1 MGGGLITNTTGLV
14 LGENSNAGNFFLNG
28 GVVQANSVTTFE
40 NSSATA
46 VGSLYFNGGTLQAS
60 ASRSN
65 YFTQTNSFIQAG
77 GAIIDTNGFSISAS
91 NSFVPDPALIGTDG
105 GLTVLG
111 GGTLTLSGA
120 STYMGGSRVENATLI
135 VTNPAAIEDGTNLYV
150 GPAGS
155 FFAPVVP
162 SPASSAVVAPVPEP
176 GTLVL
181 LAAGVFAI
189 AAAVRRKQ
197 RSVN

>member
-1 MGGGLITNTTGLV
+1 M
-14 LGENSNAGNFFLNG
+14 
-28 GVVQANSVTTFE
+28 
-40 NSSATA
+40 
-46 VGSLYFNGGTLQAS
+46 QAS

-135 VTNPAAIEDGTNLYV
+135 VTNPAAIEDGTNLYA

-162 SPASSAVVAPVPEP
+162 SPASSAAVARPVPEP

-181 LAAGVFAI
+181 LGCRCFRDRCGSAAK
-189 AAAVRRKQ
+189 AAKR
-197 RSVN
+197 